1 MNSTKF
7 EIVKSKFELFKP
19 CNKYQKK
26 AKKDRLDFY
35 TKNLDRINSTDI
47 ERIEKHDFRLEAIEL
62 ALKFE
67 RLDYFYKNIFIHIAG
82 LEKHSYA
89 PELNKLAFNNG
100 NFFHVPRIFTIVEA
114 VTFVINTTTI
124 EQLKTLKTQFK

>member
-7 EIVKSKFELFKP
+7 QLVKSKFELFNP

-35 TKNLDRINSTDI
+35 TKNIERINSTDI
-47 ERIEKHDFRLEAIEL
+47 EKIEKHDFRLEAIEL

-67 RLDYFYKNIFIHIAG
+67 RLDYFYKNISGQGEYPEEQSVLIERTDKNGKSAGSLINLEAIATFFI
-82 LEKHSYA
+82 KKYA
-89 PELNKLAFNNG
+89 RTSRN
-100 NFFHVPRIFTIVEA
+100 
-114 VTFVINTTTI
+114 
-124 EQLKTLKTQFK
+124 

>member
-35 TKNLDRINSTDI
+35 TKNIERINSTDI
-47 ERIEKHDFRLEAIEL
+47 EKIEKHDFRLEAIEL

-67 RLDYFYKNIFIHIAG
+67 RLDYFNKNIYSHIGG
-82 LEKHSYA
+82 LRRHQYA
-89 PELNKLAFNNG
+89 PELNTLEFRNG
-100 NFFHVPRIFTIVEA
+100 NFFNVPGIFTIVEA
-114 VTFVINTTTI
+114 VTFIINTTTI
-124 EQLKTLKTQFK
+124 EQLRTLKTQF